1 MKRERN
7 ALAQGS
13 WLAASRERQRARIDL
28 HPRVRILAVV
38 PPELA
43 KCVKFRLLVN
53 REHSKRRFEGSTATG
68 EFR

>member
-1 MKRERN
+1 MLRERN
-7 ALAQGS
+7 ALARGS

-28 HPRVRILAVV
+28 HQRVRILAAV

-43 KCVKFRLLVN
+43 KCVKFRLLVR
-53 REHSKRRFEGSTATG
+53 REHRKRRFEGSTAAG